1 MKSYKMLLSGMVVLV
16 WAAQLAAEPLVVKGD
31 PSIIPKGAKVET
43 LWEEGGFTEGVAAAD
58 DGTMYF
64 SDFAQPFDARPARVM
79 KFDPTT
85 GKTTI
90 HCADSK
96 MANGLMFNRQGKLFA
111 CCASPIG
118 GARALVEITP
128 DGKVKVVV
136 GKFEGKR
143 FNSPNDIVIDPLGR
157 IYFSDPKYVGPEK
170 LELDHFSVYRY
181 DPDGSLHRMVTGVSK
196 PNGVIMAP
204 NGRRL
209 YVAETDNGT
218 AMADSVTDAKRGRMT
233 LNSLRIKRD
242 GSLAGKKVLVDFGD
256 QLGIDGMTVDQQGH
270 IFAAVRSDE
279 RPGIRIYTPEGKELG
294 YIQVPELPTN
304 CCFGKGKGSQ
314 TLYITA
320 GGGLYRIGLKATGFH
335 PATAKPRAAKK
346 KSN

>member
-1 MKSYKMLLSGMVVLV
+1 MTSYELLLSGMIVLAL
-16 WAAQLAAEPLVVKGD
+16 AAQLPAEPLVVKGD
-31 PSIIPKGAKVET
+31 DTIIPAGAKLEP
-43 LWEEGGFTEGVAAAD
+43 LWEEGGFTEGVAAAA
-58 DGTMYF
+58 DGKMYF

-79 KFDPTT
+79 KFDQAS
-85 GKTTI
+85 GKTAI

-96 MANGLMFNRQGKLFA
+96 IANGLMFNRHGKLFA
-111 CCASPIG
+111 CCASPLG

-136 GKFEGKR
+136 DKFEGKR
-143 FNSPNDIVIDPLGR
+143 FNSPNDIVIDPQGR

-170 LELDHFSVYRY
+170 LELDHMSVYRY
-181 DPDGSLHRMVTGVSK
+181 DPDGSLHRMMTGVTK

-204 NGRRL
+204 NARRI

-218 AMADSVTDAKRGRMT
+218 DMAESVTDAKRGRMT
-233 LNSLRIKRD
+233 LNALRVKKD
-242 GSLAGKKVLVDFGD
+242 GTLAGKKVLVDFGD
-256 QLGIDGMTVDQQGH
+256 QLGIDGMTVDKKGH
-270 IFAAVRSDE
+270 IFAAVRSEE
-279 RPGIRIYTPEGKELG
+279 RFGIRIYNPEGKELG
-294 YIQVPELPTN
+294 YIQTPELPTN

-335 PATAKPRAAKK
+335 PATAEPRVKK
-346 KSN
+346 EKK

>member
-1 MKSYKMLLSGMVVLV
+1 MKRQSLFWSLLIGLL
-16 WAAQLAAEPLVVKGD
+16 WGTQTHADPLVVKGD
-31 PSIIPKGAKVET
+31 PAIIPADAKLET

-58 DGTMYF
+58 DGMMYF

-79 KFDPTT
+79 KFDPATK
-85 GKTTI
+85 KTSI

-96 MANGLMFNRQGKLFA
+96 MANGLMFNRQGRLFA
-111 CCASPIG
+111 CCASPLG

-136 GKFEGKR
+136 DKFEGKR
-143 FNSPNDIVIDPLGR
+143 FNSPNDIVIDASGR

-170 LELDHFSVYRY
+170 LELDHMSVYRY
-181 DPDGSLHRMVTGVSK
+181 DPDGSLHRMTDNIDK

-204 NGRRL
+204 GGRRL

-218 AMADSVTDAKRGRMT
+218 DQAESVTDAKRGRMT
-233 LNSLRIKRD
+233 LNAFRVKKD
-242 GSLAGKKVLVDFGD
+242 GALARKKVLVDFGD
-256 QLGIDGMTVDQQGH
+256 ELGIDGMTVDQEGR
-270 IFAAVRSDE
+270 IFAAVRSEE
-279 RPGIRIYTPEGKELG
+279 RFGIRIYNPEGKELG
-294 YIQVPELPTN
+294 YIQTPELPTN
-304 CCFGKGKGSQ
+304 CSFGKGKGTQ

-335 PATAKPRAAKK
+335 PATAKPKTK
-346 KSN
+346 